1 MNFKRFKW
9 SIIALLVVMLI
20 AVGCGNNNSGAN
32 SSTGSNGSSNTAS
45 EAPKPKPD
53 KQTVLRLSTNHAADY
68 PTTLALDE
76 FAKTVEAETEGR
88 IKIEVYPSA
97 QLGEEQDVVEQLQ
110 IGAIDFARISLATI
124 TEFSR
129 SLDVLI
135 LPYLYRDSNHMWNV
149 LEGEIGDEFL
159 QSVSNAN
166 LIGLTFYDAGSRNF
180 YNTKHDVKS
189 VADLKGMKIRVQ
201 ESKLMMGLVEALNA
215 SATPMPF
222 SDVYNSLQTGVID
235 GAENNW
241 PSFIS
246 TNHYEVAKYF
256 TVDEHSRVPEM
267 LIASKMVM
275 DGLSAEDQEIIHKAA
290 RDSLGVQKEL
300 WAAEEAKSEQIAK
313 DAGVSVTYLDSNEEF
328 QKAVEH
334 LYAEFGGEYTE
345 LIDRIKAV
353 Q

>member
-1 MNFKRFKW
+1 MNTKRFRLTL
-9 SIIALLVVMLI
+9 ITLLVVMLI
-20 AVGCGNNNSGAN
+20 AAGCGNNNNGAVSN
-32 SSTGSNGSSNTAS
+32 SSSSNSSSSAS

-76 FAKTVEAETEGR
+76 FAKSVEEQTEGR

-135 LPYLYRDSNHMWNV
+135 LPYLYRDSAHMWNV

-159 QSVSNAN
+159 KSVTNAN
-166 LIGLTFYDAGSRNF
+166 LIGLTFYDAGARNF

-275 DGLSAEDQEIIHKAA
+275 DKLSAEDQEIIHNAA
-290 RDSLGVQKEL
+290 RASLSAQKEL
-300 WAAEEAKSEQIAK
+300 WAAEEAKAEKIAK

-334 LYAEFGGEYTE
+334 LYEEFGGEYTE
-345 LIDRIKAV
+345 LIERIKAV